1 MTHIEVHI
9 ALGTNLGD
17 RRANLLRAIEL
28 LREKVQITRLSSL
41 YETEAAYVTDQP
53 EFMNM
58 ALAGRIDPDAL
69 SPRELLRFVNDIER
83 RMGRERLVRYGP
95 RVIDVDILSYGDQ
108 HILEPDLIIPHPRI
122 AERDF
127 VLAPLREIAPDLIL
141 AGQTKT
147 VAELASA
154 LPGIGKVMRVEQL
167 PGDNT

>member
-1 MTHIEVHI
+1 MTQLDVFI

-58 ALAGRIDPDAL
+58 ALVGRIDPDAL

-122 AERDF
+122 VERDF
-127 VLAPLREIAPDLIL
+127 VLAPLREIAPDLVL
-141 AGQTKT
+141 AGQTRT

-154 LPGIGKVMRVEQL
+154 LPGIGKVMRVH
-167 PGDNT
+167 PAP